1 MKSTRRFRIFCRP
14 VAVLLALCLAPTEAV
29 LATTALEATPEALA
43 GAMSTRRNAL
53 LGEVH
58 DNGVQHTLRAAA
70 LRRLVEAGARP
81 AIAFE
86 QFDRDRQADIDRLRR
101 EQPGDVDA
109 LIALGA
115 PNWNW
120 KNYRPFLQLAVDN
133 GLPIVAANL
142 SRADAV
148 KITMQGWS
156 ALFDAAAQADLGLDR
171 LPAAFVAAH
180 EDAVAR
186 GHCDLL
192 PPDSLPAMARAQ
204 MARDI
209 VLARSLRPH
218 LARGVVL
225 LTGNGHVR
233 KDIGVPFWLD
243 ADERRNVVAIGLLEL
258 DSTISEATG
267 EALTQHYDAIIKT
280 VAADRPDPCEAL
292 RKRLRPAAKP

>member
-1 MKSTRRFRIFCRP
+1 MTSTRRFRTFCRP
-14 VAVLLALCLAPTEAV
+14 VAVLLALCLAPVDAA
-29 LATTALEATPEALA
+29 LARSTLEATPEALA
-43 GAMSTRRNAL
+43 SAISTRRNAL

-58 DNGVQHTLRAAA
+58 DNGMQHALRAAA
-70 LRRLVEAGARP
+70 LRRLVEAGART

-86 QFDRDRQADIDRLRR
+86 QFDRDRQADIERLRR

-109 LIALGA
+109 LLALGA
-115 PNWNW
+115 PNWQW
-120 KNYRPFLQLAVDN
+120 KHYRPFLQLAIDN
-133 GLPIVAANL
+133 DLPIVAANL

-148 KITMQGWS
+148 KVTMQGWS
-156 ALFDAAAQADLGLDR
+156 ALFDAAAQSALGLDR
-171 LPAAFVAAH
+171 LPPGFVAAH

-192 PPDSLPAMARAQ
+192 PADVLPGMARAQ

-209 VLARSLRPH
+209 VLAHSLRPH

-233 KDIGVPFWLD
+233 KDIGVPFWLN

-258 DSTISEATG
+258 DPTISETTG
-267 EALTQHYDAIIKT
+267 EALNQHYDAIIRT
-280 VAADRPDPCEAL
+280 AAAERPDPCEAL
-292 RKRLRPAAKP
+292 RKRLRPEPKP

>member
-1 MKSTRRFRIFCRP
+1 MTSTRRLRFFCRP
-14 VAVLLALCLAPTEAV
+14 VAVLLALCLAPIDGALAKTE
-29 LATTALEATPEALA
+29 LEATPEALA
-43 GAMSTRRNAL
+43 GAMSVRRNAL

-58 DNGVQHTLRAAA
+58 DNAVQHALRAAA

-86 QFDRDRQADIDRLRR
+86 QFDRDRQVDIDRLRS
-101 EQPGDVDA
+101 EQPGDVEA

-115 PNWNW
+115 PNWEW

-148 KITMQGWS
+148 KVTMQGWS
-156 ALFDAAAQADLGLDR
+156 ALFDPAAQADLGLDR
-171 LPAAFVAAH
+171 LPPGFVAAH

-192 PPDSLPAMARAQ
+192 PADSLPGMARAQ

-209 VLARSLRPH
+209 ALAHSLRPH

-233 KDIGVPFWLD
+233 KDIGVPFWLN
-243 ADERRNVVAIGLLEL
+243 ADERRDVVAIGLLEL
-258 DSTISEATG
+258 DPTISETSG
-267 EALTQHYDAIIKT
+267 DDLSQHYDAVVRT
-280 VAADRPDPCEAL
+280 AAAERPDPCEAL

>member
-1 MKSTRRFRIFCRP
+1 MTSTRRFRTFCRP
-14 VAVLLALCLAPTEAV
+14 VAVLLALCLAPIDAA
-29 LATTALEATPEALA
+29 LARTALEATPETLA

-86 QFDRDRQADIDRLRR
+86 QFDRDRQADIERVRR

-109 LIALGA
+109 LLALGA
-115 PNWNW
+115 PNWQW
-120 KNYRPFLQLAVDN
+120 KHYRPFLQLAIDN
-133 GLPIVAANL
+133 DLPIVAANL

-148 KITMQGWS
+148 KVTMQGWS

-171 LPAAFVAAH
+171 LPPGFLAAH

-192 PPDSLPAMARAQ
+192 PADSLPGMARAQ

-209 VLARSLRPH
+209 VLAHSLRPH

-233 KDIGVPFWLD
+233 KDIGVPFWLN
-243 ADERRNVVAIGLLEL
+243 ADERRDVVAIGLLEL
-258 DSTISEATG
+258 DPTISETTS
-267 EALTQHYDAIIKT
+267 EVLSQHYDAVVRT
-280 VAADRPDPCEAL
+280 AAAERPDPCEAL
-292 RKRLRPAAKP
+292 RKRLLPAAKP

>member
-1 MKSTRRFRIFCRP
+1 MTSTRPFRAVFRP
-14 VAVLLALCLAPTEAV
+14 VALLLALCLAPIDAV
-29 LATTALEATPEALA
+29 LAKAALEATPEALA
-43 GAMSTRRNAL
+43 GAMSKRRNAL

-58 DNGVQHTLRAAA
+58 DNGVQHALRAAA

-86 QFDRDRQADIDRLRR
+86 QFDRDRQADIERLRR

-109 LIALGA
+109 LLALGA
-115 PNWNW
+115 PNWQW
-120 KNYRPFLQLAVDN
+120 KHYRPFLQLAIDN
-133 GLPIVAANL
+133 DLPIVAANL

-148 KITMQGWS
+148 KVTMQGWS

-171 LPAAFVAAH
+171 LPPGFVAAH

-192 PPDSLPAMARAQ
+192 PPDSLPGMARAQ

-209 VLARSLRPH
+209 VLAHSLRPH
-218 LARGVVL
+218 FARGVVL

-233 KDIGVPFWLD
+233 KDIGVPFWLS
-243 ADERRNVVAIGLLEL
+243 ADERQDVVAIGLLEL
-258 DSTISEATG
+258 DPIAETTSEV
-267 EALTQHYDAIIKT
+267 LSQHYDAIVRT
-280 VAADRPDPCEAL
+280 AAAERPDPCEAL
-292 RKRLRPAAKP
+292 RQRLRPAAKP

>member
-1 MKSTRRFRIFCRP
+1 MTSTRLFRIFCRP
-14 VAVLLALCLAPTEAV
+14 VALLLALCLASIDAV
-29 LATTALEATPEALA
+29 PAKTALEATPEALA

-58 DNGVQHTLRAAA
+58 DNGVQHALRAAA

-86 QFDRDRQADIDRLRR
+86 QFDREHQADIDRLRR

-115 PNWNW
+115 PNWQW
-120 KNYRPFLQLAVDN
+120 KHYRPFLQLAVDN

-148 KITMQGWS
+148 KVTMQGWG
-156 ALFDAAAQADLGLDR
+156 AVFDTAAQADLGLDR
-171 LPAAFVAAH
+171 LPPDFVAAH

-192 PPDSLPAMARAQ
+192 PRDSLPAMARAQ

-209 VLARSLRPH
+209 VLTHSLRPH
-218 LARGVVL
+218 LVHGVVL

-233 KDIGVPFWLD
+233 KDIGVPFWLN
-243 ADERRNVVAIGLLEL
+243 ADERRDVVAIGLLEL
-258 DSTISEATG
+258 DPTISETTS
-267 EALTQHYDAIIKT
+267 EALSQHYDAIVKT
-280 VAADRPDPCEAL
+280 AAAERPDPCEAL
-292 RKRLRPAAKP
+292 RKRLQPAAKP

>member
-1 MKSTRRFRIFCRP
+1 MTSTRRLRLFCRP
-14 VAVLLALCLAPTEAV
+14 VAVLLALCLAPIDGALAKTE
-29 LATTALEATPEALA
+29 LEATPEALA
-43 GAMSTRRNAL
+43 GAMSVRRNAL

-58 DNGVQHTLRAAA
+58 DNAVQHALRAAA

-86 QFDRDRQADIDRLRR
+86 QFDRDRQVDIDRLRS
-101 EQPGDVDA
+101 EQPGDVEA

-115 PNWNW
+115 PNWEW

-148 KITMQGWS
+148 KITTQGWS
-156 ALFDAAAQADLGLDR
+156 ALFDAATQADLGLDR

-209 VLARSLRPH
+209 VLARSLRPY

-233 KDIGVPFWLD
+233 KDIGVPFWLN
-243 ADERRNVVAIGLLEL
+243 ADERRDVFAIAILEF
-258 DSTISEATG
+258 DPTISETTG
-267 EALTQHYDAIIKT
+267 EALTQQYDAIVKT
-280 VAADRPDPCEAL
+280 AAAERPDPCEAL
-292 RKRLRPAAKP
+292 RKRMRSAAKP

>member
-1 MKSTRRFRIFCRP
+1 MTLTRRFRTFCRP
-14 VAVLLALCLAPTEAV
+14 VAVLLALCVAPIDAALAK
-29 LATTALEATPEALA
+29 TALEATPEALA
-43 GAMSTRRNAL
+43 VAMSTRRNAL

-58 DNGVQHTLRAAA
+58 DNGIQHALRAAA

-86 QFDRDRQADIDRLRR
+86 QFDRDRQADIERLRR

-109 LIALGA
+109 LLALGA
-115 PNWNW
+115 PNWQW
-120 KNYRPFLQLAVDN
+120 KHYRPFLQLAIDYD
-133 GLPIVAANL
+133 LPIVAANL

-148 KITMQGWS
+148 KVTMQGWS

-171 LPAAFVAAH
+171 LPPGFVAAH

-192 PPDSLPAMARAQ
+192 PADSLPAMARAQ

-209 VLARSLRPH
+209 VLAHSLRPH

-233 KDIGVPFWLD
+233 KDIGVPFWLN
-243 ADERRNVVAIGLLEL
+243 ADERRDVVAIGLLEL
-258 DSTISEATG
+258 DPTISETSG
-267 EALTQHYDAIIKT
+267 EVLSQHYDAVVRT
-280 VAADRPDPCEAL
+280 AAAERPDPCEAL

>member
-1 MKSTRRFRIFCRP
+1 M
-14 VAVLLALCLAPTEAV
+14 LLALCLAPSVAV
-29 LATTALEATPEALA
+29 LARTALEATPEALA
-43 GAMSTRRNAL
+43 GEMSTRRNAL

-58 DNGVQHTLRAAA
+58 DNGVQHALRAAA

-86 QFDRDRQADIDRLRR
+86 QFDRERQPDIDRLRR

-115 PNWNW
+115 PNWQW
-120 KNYRPFLQLAVDN
+120 KHYRPFLQLAIDN

-148 KITMQGWS
+148 KVTMQGWG
-156 ALFDAAAQADLGLDR
+156 AVFDTAAQADLGLDR
-171 LPAAFVAAH
+171 LPPDFVATH

-192 PPDSLPAMARAQ
+192 PRDSLPAMARAQ
-204 MARDI
+204 IARDI
-209 VLARSLRPH
+209 VLARSLRPY

-233 KDIGVPFWLD
+233 KDIGVPFWLN
-243 ADERRNVVAIGLLEL
+243 ADERRDVVAIAILEF
-258 DSTISEATG
+258 DPTISETTG
-267 EALTQHYDAIIKT
+267 EALTQHYDAIVKT
-280 VAADRPDPCEAL
+280 AAADRPDPCEAL
-292 RKRLRPAAKP
+292 RKRMQPAAKP

>member
-1 MKSTRRFRIFCRP
+1 MTSTRRFFFFCWP
-14 VAVLLALCLAPTEAV
+14 VAVLLALCLAPIDAV
-29 LATTALEATPEALA
+29 LAKTALEATPEALA
-43 GAMSTRRNAL
+43 GALSTRRNAL

-58 DNGVQHTLRAAA
+58 DNSVQHALRAAA

-115 PNWNW
+115 PNWVW
-120 KNYRPFLQLAVDN
+120 KNYRPFLQLAVDF

-148 KITMQGWS
+148 KITTQGWG
-156 ALFDAAAQADLGLDR
+156 ALFGAAAQSDLGLDR
-171 LPAAFVAAH
+171 LPTAFVAAH
-180 EDAVAR
+180 EDAVGR

-209 VLARSLRPH
+209 VLAQSLRPH

-233 KDIGVPFWLD
+233 KDIGVPFWLN
-243 ADERRNVVAIGLLEL
+243 ADERQDVVAIALLEL
-258 DSTISEATG
+258 DPTISETAS
-267 EALTQHYDAIIKT
+267 EALNQHYDAIFKT
-280 VAADRPDPCEAL
+280 AAAERPDPCEAL

>member
-14 VAVLLALCLAPTEAV
+14 VAVLLALCLAPIDAV
-29 LATTALEATPEALA
+29 LAATALEATPEALA

-115 PNWNW
+115 PNWQW
-120 KNYRPFLQLAVDN
+120 KHYRPFLQLAVDN

-243 ADERRNVVAIGLLEL
+243 ADERQDVVAIGLLEL
-258 DSTISEATG
+258 DSTISEAPG
-267 EALTQHYDAIIKT
+267 AALTQHYDAIIKT

>member
-1 MKSTRRFRIFCRP
+1 MTSTRRLRIFCRP
-14 VAVLLALCLAPTEAV
+14 VAVLLALCVAPIDAALAK
-29 LATTALEATPEALA
+29 TALEATPEALA

-58 DNGVQHTLRAAA
+58 DNGMQHALRAAA

-86 QFDRDRQADIDRLRR
+86 QFDRDRQADIERLRR

-109 LIALGA
+109 LLALGA
-115 PNWNW
+115 PNWQW
-120 KNYRPFLQLAVDN
+120 KHYRPFLQLAIDN
-133 GLPIVAANL
+133 DLPIVAANL

-148 KITMQGWS
+148 KVTMQGWS

-171 LPAAFVAAH
+171 LPPGFVAAH

-192 PPDSLPAMARAQ
+192 PADSLPGMARAQ

-209 VLARSLRPH
+209 VLAHSLRPH

-233 KDIGVPFWLD
+233 KDIGVPFWLN
-243 ADERRNVVAIGLLEL
+243 ADERRDVVAIGLLEL
-258 DSTISEATG
+258 DPTISETSG
-267 EALTQHYDAIIKT
+267 EVLSQHYDAVVRT
-280 VAADRPDPCEAL
+280 AAAERPDPCEAL
-292 RKRLRPAAKP
+292 RKQLRPAAKP